1 MRNTLIAIIIFSS
14 LLGFVYYANYALLN
28 LCEDVITSSDE
39 IEILIEEG
47 NFEEAHKN
55 SNILMELIEE
65 NGLLTSVYIDHND
78 FDNLQDEALQ
88 LSIYTSCKDTTES
101 LISVGTL
108 KNSAINL
115 TSLHKTNIKNIF

>member
-55 SNILMELIEE
+55 SNILMDLIEE

>member
-1 MRNTLIAIIIFSS
+1 MRNTLIAILIFSS
-14 LLGFVYYANYALLN
+14 LLGFVYYANYTLLN
-28 LCEDVITSSDE
+28 LCEDVITGSNE

-55 SNILMELIEE
+55 STILMELIEE

-78 FDNLQDEALQ
+78 FDNLQDESLQ
-88 LSIYTSCKDTTES
+88 LSIYTSCSDTTES

-108 KNSAINL
+108 KNSALNLIN
-115 TSLHKTNIKNIF
+115 LHKTSIRNIF

>member
-14 LLGFVYYANYALLN
+14 LLGFVYYANYTLLN
-28 LCEDVITSSDE
+28 LCEDVITGSEE
-39 IEILIEEG
+39 IEVLIQEG

-55 SNILMELIEE
+55 STILMELIEE

-115 TSLHKTNIKNIF
+115 TALHKTNIKNIF

>member
-1 MRNTLIAIIIFSS
+1 
-14 LLGFVYYANYALLN
+14 
-28 LCEDVITSSDE
+28 
-39 IEILIEEG
+39 
-47 NFEEAHKN
+47 
-55 SNILMELIEE
+55 MELIEE

-108 KNSAINL
+108 KNSAFNL